1 MRIKSSYDPAKCA
14 SSLLKICN
22 PVLATLSPR
31 EEMILRLH
39 FGIGRKARYSLR
51 EVGKQFSL
59 TPQRIGQIQAKAFRK
74 LRQTPRFGSASN
86 VAWPF

>member
-1 MRIKSSYDPAKCA
+1 MRIKSAGPSKSA
-14 SSLLKICN
+14 SHLLKICD
-22 PVLATLSPR
+22 PVLVTLAPR

-39 FGIGRKARYSLR
+39 FGIGRKMRYSLR

-74 LRQTPRFGSASN
+74 LRQTTRYVSASN
-86 VAWPF
+86 VCWPF